1 MPLFYPDYSYR
12 RVYEIPAR
20 LFLEKGI
27 RVLFLD
33 VDNTLTTHDNP
44 VPHEKVLGW
53 LDTQREAGLELRLLS
68 NNTPERVEPFAKQMG
83 LAYVANA
90 KKPLPFPL
98 WRVLKEELSIPPKKA
113 AVIGDQ
119 IFTDVLCGR
128 FSRCLSVLVEPMQEE
143 DWGFLAVKRRWEKQ
157 VLKHYLPRQWQPSAQ
172 MDGWDLVFCDECGS
186 SFREGSS
193 QMRRLCPECAHY
205 LYGYPNCDHLF
216 ENGRCVRCGWDG
228 SESGY
233 IRQLK
238 R

>member
-1 MPLFYPDYSYR
+1 MSLFFPDYSFR
-12 RVYEIPAR
+12 RIYEIPAR
-20 LFLEKGI
+20 FFLERGV

-44 VPHEKVLGW
+44 VPHKKVLGW
-53 LDTQREAGLELRLLS
+53 LDAQRKAGLELRILS

-98 WRVLKEELSIPPKKA
+98 WRVLKEELCIPPKKA

-143 DWGFLAVKRRWEKQ
+143 DWGFLATKRRWEKQ
-157 VLKHYLPRQWQPSAQ
+157 VLKHYTPRQWQPDPQ
-172 MDGWDLVFCDECGS
+172 MEGWDLVFCDECGS

-233 IRQLK
+233 IRGLK